1 MGSTPDPSEGQPHG
15 GRGARERIVRTAAR
29 LFYEEGVNAT
39 GVERLTEQAHVSKR
53 TFYQHF
59 PSKNALVQEYLRRF
73 ETDTPLRS
81 VRALERADLAP
92 RERLLAV
99 FAEPPGSGRL
109 RGCPFHNAAV
119 ETAGTLP
126 EVEQAVIRHKQ
137 AFTRRLIDT
146 AREAGAPP
154 PDPRGRR
161 RATLW
166 GGAPA
171 LAPSPN
177 AAAPTRAARAA
188 AAALIDAPP

>member
-1 MGSTPDPSEGQPHG
+1 MGSTPDPSEAQPHG

-92 RERLLAV
+92 RDRLLPV
-99 FAEPPGSGRL
+99 FPAPPRSGRL
-109 RGCPFHNAAV
+109 RARP
-119 ETAGTLP
+119 LP
-126 EVEQAVIRHKQ
+126 HA
-137 AFTRRLIDT
+137 
-146 AREAGAPP
+146 APP
-154 PDPRGRR
+154 
-161 RATLW
+161 T
-166 GGAPA
+166 
-171 LAPSPN
+171 
-177 AAAPTRAARAA
+177 TR
-188 AAALIDAPP
+188 P

>member
-1 MGSTPDPSEGQPHG
+1 MGSTPDPSEAQPHG

-73 ETDTPLRS
+73 QTDTPLRS
-81 VRALERADLAP
+81 LPALERADLAP

-109 RGCPFHNAAV
+109 RASPLPHPPV
-119 ETAGTLP
+119 RTPGTLP
-126 EVEQAVIRHKQ
+126 
-137 AFTRRLIDT
+137 
-146 AREAGAPP
+146 
-154 PDPRGRR
+154 
-161 RATLW
+161 
-166 GGAPA
+166 A
-171 LAPSPN
+171 L
-177 AAAPTRAARAA
+177 
-188 AAALIDAPP
+188 